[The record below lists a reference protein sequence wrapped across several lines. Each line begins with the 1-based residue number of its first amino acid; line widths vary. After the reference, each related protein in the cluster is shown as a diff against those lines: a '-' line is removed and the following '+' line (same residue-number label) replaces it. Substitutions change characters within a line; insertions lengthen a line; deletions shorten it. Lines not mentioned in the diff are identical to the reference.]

1 MQTNCGGIA
10 YGLLEGLLII
20 YIALAIAMA
29 ISTVTGNNEILQT
42 INESNL
48 GKIMFN
54 NNILLKIIFS

>member
-1 MQTNCGGIA
+1 MQINCGGIA

-48 GKIMFN
+48 GKFMFN

>member
-1 MQTNCGGIA
+1 MQINCGGIA

-20 YIALAIAMA
+20 YIVLAIAMA
-29 ISTVTGNNEILQT
+29 ISTVAGNNEILQT

-48 GKIMFN
+48 GKFMFN

>member
-1 MQTNCGGIA
+1 MQINCGGIA

-20 YIALAIAMA
+20 YIVLAIAMA
-29 ISTVTGNNEILQT
+29 ISTVTGNNETLQT

-48 GKIMFN
+48 GKFMFN

>member
-1 MQTNCGGIA
+1 MQINCGGIA

-20 YIALAIAMA
+20 YIVLAIAMA

-48 GKIMFN
+48 GKFMFN